1 MFAANWV
8 ARRLLRLRVPPYIP
22 GFKQAFQHFCL
33 HAGAC
38 GEGVEAD
45 GGSRCSEPLALHVA
59 ADERRRV
66 SPFCLPGVCVQADAA
81 WWRD

>member
-22 GFKQAFQHFCL
+22 DFKQAFQHFCL

-38 GEGVEAD
+38 GGAV
-45 GGSRCSEPLALHVA
+45 GGGGGARC
-59 ADERRRV
+59 
-66 SPFCLPGVCVQADAA
+66 
-81 WWRD
+81 